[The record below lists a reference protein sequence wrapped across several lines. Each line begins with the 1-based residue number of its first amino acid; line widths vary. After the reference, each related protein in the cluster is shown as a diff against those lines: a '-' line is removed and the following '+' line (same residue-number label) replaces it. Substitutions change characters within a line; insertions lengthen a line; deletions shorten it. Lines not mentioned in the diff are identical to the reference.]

1 MAAPFTIT
9 SVSNYNSN
17 PPSDDGSQT
26 ASNRVQWST
35 QKTKLAD
42 PVYNAFN
49 SSETETSDAFGK
61 VVGGAGITTTAV
73 DYTVTSSDQSKL
85 VKATASGITIT
96 TPDATVVGMPFVFT
110 VLNDSSGDITFEG
123 NGTQTIDGSASF
135 TIPFGCGVMVN
146 TDGSNWFTGG
156 QNFNNVLQPPQGYL
170 TLTSGTPIITGDVT
184 AATVVYY
191 TPFKG
196 DRVPISTDGSTF
208 KMRQFSELTLTL
220 NTNHVANG
228 IYDVFLFDNSG
239 TLTIGTG
246 PVWNTVTAGS
256 CARGSGAGTTELSRL
271 HGLWSNKNS
280 MTARNGATTYTVAS
294 NEGLYVGSIYIDGT
308 AGQISCHRSY
318 GQSRKWG
325 VWNAFNRMPI
335 ILKAGDSTASWS
347 YTSSLRQSNGSTGNT
362 LTVFSGLAEEEY
374 RTSFKQRVQYT
385 NVSNVNSNTSGA
397 SMGIGWNST
406 SAMSGFNG
414 FAEMGNFSISGP
426 INYSISLLT
435 NETAEYIAAPA
446 LGINSV
452 NCLEEMIG
460 NIGGQTYYGTEAD
473 MLLTAEWAA

>member
-61 VVGGAGITTTAV
+61 VVGGAGIITTAV

-96 TPDATVVGMPFVFT
+96 TPDATVVGTPFVFGL
-110 VLNDSSGDITFEG
+110 LNGSSGDITFAG
-123 NGTQTIDGSASF
+123 NGTQTIDGSDSF

-146 TDGSNWFTGG
+146 TDGSNWFTWG

-220 NTNHVANG
+220 STNHVASG

-239 TLTIGTG
+239 VTTIGTG

-256 CARGSGAGTTELSRL
+256 CDRGTGAATSELTRL
-271 HGLWSNKNS
+271 HGFHVNANS
-280 MTARNGATTYTVAS
+280 MTARNGSTTYTVAA
-294 NEGLYVGSIYIDGT
+294 NEGLFVGSIYIDST
-308 AGQISCHRSY
+308 AGEVTCHRTY

-325 VWNAFNRMPI
+325 ISNAYNRVTI
-335 ILKAGDSTASWS
+335 RLKAGDSTTSWN
-347 YTSSLRQSNGSTGNT
+347 YTTATIRQSNGSTGNT
-362 LTVFSGLAEEEY
+362 LVVFDCLGEEEIKS
-374 RTSFKQRVQYT
+374 TFKQKLSYV
-385 NVSNVNSNTSGA
+385 NVSNTANQGGGSFI
-397 SMGIGWNST
+397 GIGWNST
-406 SAMSGFNG
+406 TAFSGTQG
-414 FAEMGNFSISGP
+414 MAELASFSIAGP
-426 INYSISLLT
+426 INYSINFLA
-435 NETAEYIAAPA
+435 TATGEYVAPPA

-452 NCLEEMIG
+452 NALEQTTG
-460 NIGGQTYYGTEAD
+460 NSGQSFYGTEAD